1 MRADGE
7 NGGESQIP
15 SRARVN
21 SLLKGQ
27 NIQLVVTG
35 KNSTGDIYTCPGQIR
50 RGYRFSIILLVCS
63 LRGQQRCQ

>member
-27 NIQLVVTG
+27 NIQVGSYGEKLHG
-35 KNSTGDIYTCPGQIR
+35 
-50 RGYRFSIILLVCS
+50 
-63 LRGQQRCQ
+63 